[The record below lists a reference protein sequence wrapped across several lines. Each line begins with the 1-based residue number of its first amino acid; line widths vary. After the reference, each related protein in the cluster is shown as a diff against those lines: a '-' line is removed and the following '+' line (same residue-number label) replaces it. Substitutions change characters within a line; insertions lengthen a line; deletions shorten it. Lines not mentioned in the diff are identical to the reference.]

1 MIFMQSVRNVL
12 WMLLLAAALAP
23 AFARAD
29 TVTTKDG
36 RVLEGEIVEDSE
48 TTVRIRTAAGTI
60 TLRRVEV
67 RSVEYK
73 ESPLQSYDKR
83 KKAMASDD
91 AKERWE
97 LAQFCL
103 ENNLRRQGEELLGEI
118 RTMASPFYVQA
129 TRKLAE
135 ILAPREPIAA
145 IDLLDDLAAKTADLE
160 AQVKA
165 RELKRDLDKRRQA
178 AYDEAQVYVQ
188 KRDWVQAVATLKYAH
203 ALSYAGPQASDG
215 PDAPVTRAQ
224 VLAKLAE
231 VRQTMEGIARGELTA
246 AGHEVDTSKVITCS
260 VCPKHAGLG
269 ACAACKGAGTVE
281 RVIPAVITLN
291 GIKPERR
298 VQVPC
303 PTCQGTKQGRCTACA
318 GSGLEIN
325 QLEARTQY
333 PVRSVADR
341 AWTRNYPDA
350 LTGMRDCFAAA
361 QQRKVTL
368 PPGFVPDYP
377 SSKKLRD
384 ALPEVPVPD
393 DFGNGDSAAN
403 LEALWK
409 AAKPEVR
416 ANFLCCYAFEAAQ
429 KSQPAAGEL
438 SGAADPANALA
449 APPELAKLRA
459 SAPSVGAT
467 EVSALPETWAGRWV
481 WIAATYD
488 GPDASLSGKDRLA
501 LQIKTETPNNLH
513 PFVYR
518 AEAQALHAK
527 ASGEEGAPPL
537 LKLLGTSYPY
547 ADVGAKAG
555 DLQAGDAFQ
564 ALGRV
569 IYSKDRNPETS
580 LEIWDL
586 MVRADPKTRELLE
599 RVRMPVTF
607 NFQDTPLA
615 EGVQLLTLLTG
626 TRIRIDAKQA
636 AELPLSVRATDRPLA
651 EALFEMAKAANVAW
665 VFDEENGVRIVA
677 TAKPEE
683 QARVEQVMRYLK

>member
-1 MIFMQSVRNVL
+1 MQSVRYLLAV
-12 WMLLLAAALAP
+12 LLLAAAFAP
-23 AFARAD
+23 GLVRAD

-36 RVLEGEIVEDSE
+36 RVLEGEVVEDTE
-48 TTVRIRTAAGTI
+48 TTVKIRTATGTV
-60 TLRRVEV
+60 TLKRSEV
-67 RSVEYK
+67 RDVEYK
-73 ESPLQSYDKR
+73 ESPLQAYEKR
-83 KKAMASDD
+83 KKALASDD
-91 AKERWE
+91 AKGRWE

-103 ENNLRRQGEELLGEI
+103 ANNLRRPGEDLLGEI

-165 RELKRDLDKRRQA
+165 RELKRDLDTRRQT
-178 AYDEAQVYVQ
+178 AYDEAQGYVQ
-188 KRDWVQAVATLKYAH
+188 KRDWAQAAATLKYAH
-203 ALSYAGPQASDG
+203 ALSYAGPQASEG

-246 AGHEVDTSKVITCS
+246 AGNEVDTSKVITCT
-260 VCPKHAGLG
+260 VCAKHAGVG
-269 ACAACKGAGTVE
+269 ACAGCKGTGTVE

-291 GIKPERR
+291 GVKPERR
-298 VQVPC
+298 VQVQC
-303 PTCQGTKQGRCTACA
+303 PTCQGTKLGRCASCA

-325 QLEARTQY
+325 QLESRTRF
-333 PVRSVADR
+333 PVRALADR

-350 LTGMRDCFAAA
+350 ITAMRDCFALA

-377 SSKKLRD
+377 SSKNLRD
-384 ALPEVPVPD
+384 VLREIPVPD
-393 DFGNGDSAAN
+393 DFASDTAHAK

-416 ANFLCCYAFEAAQ
+416 ANFLCCYAFEAVQ
-429 KSQPAAGEL
+429 NTVPAAGEVT
-438 SGAADPANALA
+438 GVADPANALA
-449 APPELAKLRA
+449 APPDLARLRA
-459 SAPSVGAT
+459 AAPTVGAT
-467 EVSALPETWAGRWV
+467 ELSALPETWAGRWV
-481 WIAATYD
+481 WVAGTYE
-488 GPDASLSGKDRLA
+488 GPDEPFSGKDRLA
-501 LQIKTETPNNLH
+501 LQIKTEAVNNLH
-513 PFVYR
+513 PYVFR
-518 AEAQALHAK
+518 ANAQKLHAD
-527 ASGEEGAPPL
+527 AANENGAPPL
-537 LKLLGTSYPY
+537 LKLLAANYPY
-547 ADVGAKAG
+547 ADVAAKAG
-555 DLQAGDAFQ
+555 DLRAGDPFQ

-569 IYSKDRNPETS
+569 VYSKDRNPETS
-580 LEIWDL
+580 LEVWDL

-607 NFQDTPLA
+607 HFQDTPLA
-615 EGVQLLTLLTG
+615 EGAQLLTLLTG
-626 TRIRIDAKQA
+626 TKIRIDAKQA
-636 AELPLSVRATDRPLA
+636 GELPMSVRATERPLA
-651 EALFEMAKAANVAW
+651 EALAEMAKAANVAW

-677 TAKPEE
+677 AAKPDE